1 MVQDNATEAPADFNS
16 CRPPVEISAGGT
28 GYISN

>member
-16 CRPPVEISAGGT
+16 CRPPVEISAGGNR
-28 GYISN
+28 IHL